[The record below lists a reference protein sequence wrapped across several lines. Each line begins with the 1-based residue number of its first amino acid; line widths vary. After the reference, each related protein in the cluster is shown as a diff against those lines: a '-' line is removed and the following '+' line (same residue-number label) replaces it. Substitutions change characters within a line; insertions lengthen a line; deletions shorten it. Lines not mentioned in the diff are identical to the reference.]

1 MYQVEMQL
9 YRDHLIERFK
19 RRNSVKMSPPPPG
32 LRLTLSHACTNGKF
46 FGILRSCSRLEKGV
60 YTVHFK

>member
-19 RRNSVKMSPPPPG
+19 RRNSVKMSPPPRVTFNFEPCMHQWKV
-32 LRLTLSHACTNGKF
+32 LWDT
-46 FGILRSCSRLEKGV
+46 
-60 YTVHFK
+60 